1 MNTPLP
7 QKELGYEGKIVRF
20 VEFQKKH
27 FNFRY
32 SLFSKLRI
40 LKKLNV
46 KKGSVTSCLITFRHI
61 TTRQSSISP
70 YNNNIGSTARI

>member
-1 MNTPLP
+1 MYIMYLQGCIQYFIGEGGGMNTPLP

-32 SLFSKLRI
+32 S
-40 LKKLNV
+40 
-46 KKGSVTSCLITFRHI
+46 
-61 TTRQSSISP
+61 
-70 YNNNIGSTARI
+70 

>member
-46 KKGSVTSCLITFRHI
+46 KKGSVTSCLITFR
-61 TTRQSSISP
+61 QSSISP
-70 YNNNIGSTARI
+70 YNNNSPTYKFLN